1 MAPSHNIAGSEAFST
16 RPTVMVRELPRR
28 RPRLSAI
35 ARFYLVVTIA
45 AAIGAAVDL
54 IIGAPVCL
62 GIGSLVFLGLW
73 LRG

>member
-16 RPTVMVRELPRR
+16 HPTVLVRELPRR

-35 ARFYLVVTIA
+35 ARFYLIVAVAGTLA
-45 AAIGAAVDL
+45 AAIDL
-54 IIGAPVCL
+54 LIGAPVCL
-62 GIGSLVFLGLW
+62 GVGFLVFLGLW